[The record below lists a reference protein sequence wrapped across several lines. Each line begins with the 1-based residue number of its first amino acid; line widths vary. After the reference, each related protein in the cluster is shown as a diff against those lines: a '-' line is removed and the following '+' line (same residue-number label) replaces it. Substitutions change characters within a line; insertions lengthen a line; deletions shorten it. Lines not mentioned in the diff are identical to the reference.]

1 MWMSERDF
9 ALLLARN
16 PTLRVQQ
23 IQRKPSTPQ
32 CRQFPKKLDFDSD
45 AERRYYCKVIAPA
58 LKDGSIS
65 KVTLHKTFELLPA
78 AENNGQKYRAI
89 RYSPDF
95 FIEYES
101 GKICVV
107 EVKGRKI
114 KKLRPDYPIRRLL
127 FITTFCNPNQWN
139 FIEVYDDEI

>member
-16 PTLRVQQ
+16 PKLRVRQT
-23 IQRKPSTPQ
+23 QRKKSVPQ
-32 CRQFPKKLDFDSD
+32 VKQSPEELNFDSE
-45 AERRYYCKVIAPA
+45 AERRYYCKVITPA
-58 LKDGSIS
+58 LKDGSIA
-65 KVTLHKTFELLPA
+65 KVTFHKTFELLPA
-78 AENNGQKYRAI
+78 TENNGQKYRAI

-95 FIEYES
+95 FIEYKN
-101 GKICVV
+101 GKIGVV

-127 FITTFCNPNQWN
+127 FITNFCNPNQWD
-139 FIEVYDDEI
+139 FVEVFDDEI